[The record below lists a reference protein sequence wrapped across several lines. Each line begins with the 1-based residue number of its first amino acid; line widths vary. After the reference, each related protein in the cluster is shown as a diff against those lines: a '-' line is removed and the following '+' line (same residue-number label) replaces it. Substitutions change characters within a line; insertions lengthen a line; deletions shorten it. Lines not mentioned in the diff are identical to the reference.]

1 LKLIER
7 KVSLERLELVQRELF
22 NYQLEK
28 NRSLKNKVI
37 NVLVENKTNK
47 SIKFFGRS
55 EYMTPVIF
63 DGNDEDVGK
72 IIKVK
77 ITNSN
82 RNTLFGERVEKLNLR
97 VA

>member
-1 LKLIER
+1 MNKI
-7 KVSLERLELVQRELF
+7 
-22 NYQLEK
+22 
-28 NRSLKNKVI
+28 LKNKVI
-37 NVLVENKTNK
+37 NVLVENKMDK
-47 SIKFFGRS
+47 SINFFGRS

-63 DGNDEDVGK
+63 DSNYEDVGK

-82 RNTLFGERVEKLNLR
+82 QNTLFGERVEKSNLR

>member
-1 LKLIER
+1 MIEK
-7 KVSLERLELVQRELF
+7 KVSLERLKLVQKELF
-22 NYQLEK
+22 NNQLEM
-28 NRSLKNKVI
+28 NRFLKNKVI
-37 NVLVENKTNK
+37 NVLVENKMDK

-63 DGNDEDVGK
+63 DSNYEDVGK

-82 RNTLFGERVEKLNLR
+82 QNTLFGERVEKSNLR

>member
-1 LKLIER
+1 MNT
-7 KVSLERLELVQRELF
+7 F
-22 NYQLEK
+22 
-28 NRSLKNKVI
+28 LKNKVI
-37 NVLVENKTNK
+37 NVLVENKMDK

-63 DGNDEDVGK
+63 NANYEDLGK

-77 ITNSN
+77 VTNSN
-82 RNTLFGERVEKLNLR
+82 RNTLFGERVEQSNLR